1 MARKS
6 IKSKCAKLT
15 FVRMC
20 EQMAQVLSSSEW
32 NNSSRESGGGSGQRI
47 VETWKL
53 HKIKRISELQLEN
66 NVR

>member
-20 EQMAQVLSSSEW
+20 EQMAKVLSSPEW

-47 VETWKL
+47 VETWKR
-53 HKIKRISELQLEN
+53 HKMSQ
-66 NVR
+66 

>member
-20 EQMAQVLSSSEW
+20 EQMAKVLSSPEW

-53 HKIKRISELQLEN
+53 YKIK
-66 NVR
+66 